1 MTPSKRG
8 LAKPLPP
15 LLALVAL
22 SALWGAGCRD
32 GGADPLAPESTD
44 PTLPATGH
52 TTPYTVADA
61 RSANRADH
69 EAAGDYAWTSAVTVT
84 LSGSAISVDG
94 PGASASGTTLTIKSA
109 GTYALSGSLSD
120 GQIVVDA
127 GSALVRLV
135 LGGVDVTSTKG
146 APLRVSSAGKTV
158 IVLADNTVNRV
169 ADAATR
175 ASGDEANAAVFSE
188 DDLSIGGGG
197 ALTVVGSYE
206 DGIASKD
213 GLVIR
218 SGTLAVSAKD
228 DGIRGKDYVVVRGGD
243 IEVTAGGDGVKTDN
257 TEDDAVGY
265 VLVEAGSLAV
275 TAGGDAVQADTDVLV
290 SGGTLSL
297 TAGGGS
303 SKIIPATLSA
313 KGLKAGVALVV
324 DLGTI
329 TVDAADDALHSNGFL
344 VYNGGTATL
353 SSGDDGIHAD
363 KDLVVNGGR
372 IDILKSYEGIE
383 NTKSDMTIN
392 GGDIRITARDDGIN
406 LAGDGDMMGGGPGGM
421 GGGGTT
427 TKYTLHINGG
437 YIVSDAIGDGM
448 DINGSVAMSGG
459 SLIVHGPTANNN
471 GPLDYQGTFT
481 MTGGFL
487 VAAGSS
493 GMAQAPGTTSTQ
505 PAVLMTFSTARPAGT
520 LIHVESTSGQDVL
533 SFVPRRAYQSLAFSS
548 GALKTGTTYNVY
560 VGGSAGGTP
569 SDGLYPAGSYTPG
582 TLLTSFTVSGMVT
595 RVSR

>member
-1 MTPSKRG
+1 
-8 LAKPLPP
+8 LAT
-15 LLALVAL
+15 LVAL
-22 SALWGAGCRD
+22 ALGGAGCRD
-32 GGADPLAPESTD
+32 GGGDPLAPDNTD
-44 PTLPATGH
+44 STLPATGH

-69 EAAGDYAWTSAVTVT
+69 ESAGDYTWASAVAVT
-84 LSGSAISVDG
+84 LSGTSVRVDG
-94 PGASASGTTLTIKSA
+94 AGATVSGTTLTIKSA
-109 GTYALSGSLSD
+109 GTYALSGALAD

-135 LGGVDVTSTKG
+135 LGGVDITSAKS
-146 APLRVSSAGKTV
+146 APIRVSSAGKTV
-158 IVLADNTVNRV
+158 IILADNTVNRL
-169 ADAATR
+169 ADASTR
-175 ASGDEANAAVFSE
+175 AGGDDANATLFSE
-188 DDLSIGGGG
+188 DDLSIGGSG
-197 ALTVVGSYE
+197 ALTVVGRYA
-206 DGIASKD
+206 DGIAGKD
-213 GLVIR
+213 GLVI
-218 SGTLAVSAKD
+218 SGGALTVSAKD

-257 TEDDAVGY
+257 AEDATAGY
-265 VLVEAGSLAV
+265 VLVESGSLAV

-303 SKIIPATLSA
+303 SRTIPATLSA
-313 KGLKAGVALVV
+313 KGLKAGAALVV

-329 TVDAADDALHSNGFL
+329 IVDAADDALHSNGFL

-363 KDLVVNGGR
+363 KDLVINGGR

-383 NTKSDMTIN
+383 NTKADMTIN
-392 GGDIRITARDDGIN
+392 GGEIRITARDDGIN

-427 TKYTLHINGG
+427 AKYTLRINGG
-437 YIVSDAIGDGM
+437 YIVSDALGDGV
-448 DINGSVAMSGG
+448 DANGSIAMKGG

-481 MTGGFL
+481 LTGGLL

-493 GMAQAPGTTSTQ
+493 GMAQAPGTTSAQ
-505 PAVLMTFSTARPAGT
+505 PSVLMTFATARQAGT
-520 LIHVESTSGQDVL
+520 LIHVESASGQHVL

-548 GALKTGTTYNVY
+548 SALKTGTTYHVY
-560 VGGSAGGTP
+560 VGGSAAGTP
-569 SDGLYPAGSYTPG
+569 ADGLYPSGSYTPG